1 MRFLFK
7 LLSRLSLDA
16 LYRIVSRPFFDW
28 GYHIL
33 RWRRRLAA
41 DNIAR
46 SFPELSAEAR
56 AAILKQSYRNL
67 CDIAAEIIWG
77 YGASPE
83 DLRKRVGGLNPEVW
97 LDRIRAGQSILL
109 MTAHYCNWE
118 WQVLAANTW
127 LEEPMFSVYKT
138 PRGGP
143 LGQITRRGA

>member
-1 MRFLFK
+1 LVPPPP
-7 LLSRLSLDA
+7 SP
-16 LYRIVSRPFFDW
+16 IVSPPFFDW

-56 AAILKQSYRNL
+56 AAIMKQSYRNL
-67 CDIAAEIIWG
+67 CDIAAEIIWS

-83 DLRKRVGGLNPEVW
+83 DLRKRVEVLNPEVV

-109 MTAHYCNWE
+109 MTAHYCHSE
-118 WQVLAANTW
+118 WQVLAGNTW
-127 LEEPMFSVYKT
+127 LEGPVFSGYKQQQ
-138 PRGGP
+138 GGA
-143 LGQITRRGA
+143 I